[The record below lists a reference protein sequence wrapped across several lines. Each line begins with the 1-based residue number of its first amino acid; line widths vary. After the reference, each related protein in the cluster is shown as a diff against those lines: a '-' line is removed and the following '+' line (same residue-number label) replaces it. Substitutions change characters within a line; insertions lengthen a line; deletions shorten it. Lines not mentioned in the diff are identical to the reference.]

1 MIEKSI
7 LSSNI
12 IIHYVT
18 NFVNNEIIIL
28 NEVFFMKEKIIYW
41 ITALATI
48 FPLIIIPIPIWLSVI
63 LAVMLFLLTMFLP
76 IISTIAQTFFW
87 IWGLIVIFIRPID
100 FVSVI
105 AFIFLALWIFSTVS
119 YFYYNHKTQ

>member
-1 MIEKSI
+1 MIEKFI

-48 FPLIIIPIPIWLSVI
+48 FPLIIIPIPIWLSVV

-76 IISTIAQTFFW
+76 VISTIAQTIFW
-87 IWGLIVIFIRPID
+87 IWGLIAIFNRPID
-100 FVSVI
+100 FISVI

>member
-76 IISTIAQTFFW
+76 IISTIAQTIFW
-87 IWGLIVIFIRPID
+87 IWGLIVIFTRSID

>member
-1 MIEKSI
+1 
-7 LSSNI
+7 
-12 IIHYVT
+12 
-18 NFVNNEIIIL
+18 
-28 NEVFFMKEKIIYW
+28 MKEKIIYW

-76 IISTIAQTFFW
+76 IISTIAQTIFW
-87 IWGLIVIFIRPID
+87 IWGLIVIFTRSID